1 MARKSIIARNEKRKK
16 LVEKYAAKREE
27 LKAAGDYQALSQ
39 LPRDSSATRLR
50 TRCVLTGRGRG
61 NYRKFGPDVPQVCS
75 GRKASRCQKSKLVS
89 APAEI
94 KRKMSVHL
102 RM

>member
-27 LKAAGDYQALSQ
+27 LLKAGDYEALRK
-39 LPRDSSATRLR
+39 LPRDSSPTRVR

-61 NYRKFGPDVPQVCS
+61 VYEKFGLCRQMFRKLALEGKLPGVS
-75 GRKASRCQKSKLVS
+75 KASW
-89 APAEI
+89 
-94 KRKMSVHL
+94 
-102 RM
+102 